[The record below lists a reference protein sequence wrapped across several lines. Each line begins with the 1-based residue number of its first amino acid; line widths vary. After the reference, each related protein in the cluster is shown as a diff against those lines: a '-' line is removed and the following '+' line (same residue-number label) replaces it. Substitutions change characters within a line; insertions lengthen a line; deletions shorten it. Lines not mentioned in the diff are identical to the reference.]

1 MTDTRVAVLT
11 PPGSSAV
18 AVLAVRGPNAWPVIH
33 RLFRTAGGRQ
43 LAAMPTGFVFGRLGD
58 QASDEVILSAVAPEV
73 FEVHCHGGQRVV
85 SWLLGLLRANG
96 IFEVDDRDPAGEADA
111 LMLLPFART
120 TRTAGI
126 LLDQAHGTFDR
137 AESIARSGG
146 PDAES
151 MRALLRRNVG
161 VGRHL
166 TEPWTV
172 AIAGA
177 PNAGKSSLLNALAGF
192 DRSVV
197 SPIPGTTRDA
207 VSVTLAFD
215 GWPVELIDTAGL
227 RESGDEL
234 EAEGIGRAREAAGRS
249 DVVLWVV
256 DATGTQP
263 GSTHD
268 VADIRGVS
276 SDRLVVVLN
285 KIDVAEVP
293 GDEFPGAVRVSAVTG
308 AGLPQLV
315 VRLVAALVPYPP
327 APGDPVPFTPERY
340 DRWS

>member
-1 MTDTRVAVLT
+1 M
-11 PPGSSAV
+11 
-18 AVLAVRGPNAWPVIH
+18 
-33 RLFRTAGGRQ
+33 AGGRP
-43 LAAMPTGFVFGRLGD
+43 LAAPPNGFVFGRLGD
-58 QASDEVILSAVAPEV
+58 QASDEVILSAVAPEA

-96 IFEVDDRDPAGEADA
+96 IAEADDRDPARETDA
-111 LMLLPFART
+111 LTLLPFAPT

-126 LLDQAHGTFDR
+126 LLDQANGVYDR
-137 AESIARSGG
+137 AEEIVRSGG

-151 MRALLRRNVG
+151 MRARLRRNAR

-192 DRSVV
+192 DRSIV
-197 SPIPGTTRDA
+197 SPVPGTTRDA
-207 VSVTLAFD
+207 VSVTVAFD

-227 RESGDEL
+227 RESGDDL
-234 EAEGIGRAREAAGRS
+234 EAEGIGRAREAARRS

-256 DATGTQP
+256 DATATRP
-263 GSTHD
+263 GSAHALD
-268 VADIRGVS
+268 NVFGIS
-276 SDRLVVVLN
+276 SERLVVVFN
-285 KIDVAEVP
+285 KIDVAEEP
-293 GDEFPGAVRVSAVTG
+293 GDDLPEAVRVSAVTG
-308 AGLPQLV
+308 AGLPELV
-315 VRLVAALVPYPP
+315 TRLVAALVPYPP
-327 APGDPVPFTPERY
+327 APGDPVPFTPERC